1 MYSNISPAIDRFL
14 AEVLAHDVVED
25 LEPVRVQVL
34 RVEPRGTDTRPTIVE
49 SVDLALDDF
58 DEHEVLGTRF

>member
-1 MYSNISPAIDRFL
+1 MYSNVSTVIDRIL
-14 AEVLAHDVVED
+14 AEVLGHDIVED

-34 RVEPRGTDTRPTIVE
+34 RVEPRGTDNRPKIVE

-58 DEHEVLGTRF
+58 DEVLGSTY